1 MAPRNAKEL
10 YEAMFGDAPEPVRAS
25 ERAAGTRRRQR
36 WEPLHPVPHAAP
48 RGAPPATR
56 TRARQQRTPVA
67 SEEEAVDPE
76 LRVEPQPSLD
86 SLSVA
91 TSSTLANLEELH
103 LDWSLSSEAWEF
115 LEQQPCSPSDFGI
128 SDADME

>member
-10 YEAMFGDAPEPVRAS
+10 YEAMFGEPVRA
-25 ERAAGTRRRQR
+25 TDTHQQ
-36 WEPLHPVPHAAP
+36 WEPLHSVPHATP
-48 RGAPPATR
+48 RVVPPATR
-56 TRARQQRTPVA
+56 TRARARQQRTPIA

-115 LEQQPCSPSDFGI
+115 LEQQPCSPSDSGI
-128 SDADME
+128 SDADMN